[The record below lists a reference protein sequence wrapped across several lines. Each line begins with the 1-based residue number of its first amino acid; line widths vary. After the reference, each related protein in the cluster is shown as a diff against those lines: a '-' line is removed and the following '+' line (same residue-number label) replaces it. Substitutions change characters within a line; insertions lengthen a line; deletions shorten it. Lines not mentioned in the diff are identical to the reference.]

1 LQKCIPLSQSAAF
14 PNRATER
21 IFEQR
26 SKPRAQNPEE
36 TSMPVIQKTNPKP
49 AAELEGIPPELRWT
63 NGAAKPDVEALLARI
78 AQLEAQV
85 ARKSTLTLKVSEKG
99 AVSLHGMGRFP
110 VTLFGQ
116 QLAESLGYG
125 R

>member
-1 LQKCIPLSQSAAF
+1 MEKTMAILRTKTTKDPLEIPDALK
-14 PNRATER
+14 R
-21 IFEQR
+21 
-26 SKPRAQNPEE
+26 
-36 TSMPVIQKTNPKP
+36 
-49 AAELEGIPPELRWT
+49 
-63 NGAAKPDVEALLARI
+63 NGAAKPADVEALLRI

-99 AVSLHGMGRFP
+99 AVSLYGMGRFP

-116 QLAESLGYG
+116 QWRKVLDMADEIRMGSAARRISSSSPASLAALSATTKDGSRRPCGG